1 MIQRRL
7 SDWLTRSWDGKNW
20 EQLKPYYAK
29 AVHIAWPAAL
39 EGLLISVISSADTMM
54 VGTIG
59 PAAIAAVGLTTQP
72 RMIMIVLSQSLSIG
86 TTAIIARRKGAG
98 DEAGVRACLEQSM
111 YISALIG
118 LIMSLIG
125 FFLAGPFMQ
134 LAGANPDT
142 LGMSVTYFRI
152 ISLGFIPNSIH
163 LCICAAFR
171 GLGKTRMTM
180 LTHLLSNVTNLVF
193 NYFLIGGKL
202 GFPRLGVAGAAI
214 ATFIGTFAAF
224 GVSLW
229 FAARVGSPF
238 HYRLQRPAFDRQTL
252 AGLLRVGGSS
262 ITEAGFLRIGFL
274 IITRIIASLG
284 TVVFAAFHIVTQVT
298 SLSFTLGAGVSAAGV
313 AMVGQSLGEGNERN
327 ARLYIA
333 VTRHI
338 SILVSAVLML
348 LMFFFRRDLAA
359 LFTVDETL
367 ISAATAG
374 FLVVIPA
381 ILPQNSRVVYAGC
394 LRGAGDVQYV
404 AYTSLIGVGILRPL
418 LTFLFCFPLAPLLP
432 AFQFTATGPWFAFLI
447 DALVRSRLLSD
458 RVRSGRWTKV
468 QLK

>member
-1 MIQRRL
+1 MIHRRM
-7 SDWLTRSWDGKNW
+7 SGWLTRSWEGGGW
-20 EQLKPYYAK
+20 EQLKPYYSK

-39 EGLLISVISSADTMM
+39 EGLLISVINSVDMMM

-59 PAAIAAVGLTTQP
+59 PAAIAAVGLTAQP
-72 RMIMIVLSQSLSIG
+72 RMIMLVLSQSLNVG

-98 DEAGVRACLEQSM
+98 DEAGVRSCLEQSM

-118 LIMSLIG
+118 LLISLIG
-125 FFLAGPFMQ
+125 FFLAEPFML

-142 LGMSVTYFRI
+142 LDMSVTYFKI

-180 LTHLLSNVTNLVF
+180 VTHLLSNVINLVF

-202 GFPRLGVAGAAI
+202 GFPRLGVTGAAI
-214 ATFIGTFAAF
+214 ATLIGTLAAF
-224 GVSLW
+224 MVSLW
-229 FAARVGSPF
+229 FAARIDSPF
-238 HYRLQRPAFDRQTL
+238 HYRLRKPAFDRQTL
-252 AGLLRVGGSS
+252 SGLFRVGGSS
-262 ITEAGFLRIGFL
+262 VSEAGFLRIGFL
-274 IITRIIASLG
+274 ITTRIIASLG
-284 TVVFAAFHIVTQVT
+284 TVALAAFHIVTQVT
-298 SLSFTLGAGVSAAGV
+298 SLSFTLGDGVSAAGV
-313 AMVGQSLGEGNERN
+313 SMVGQSLGEGNEKN
-327 ARLYIA
+327 ARMYIA

-338 SILVSAVLML
+338 SILVSVVLMM

-359 LFTVDETL
+359 LFTVDEAL
-367 ISAATAG
+367 ISAASAG

-381 ILPQNSRVVYAGC
+381 MLPQNGRVVYAGC

-418 LTFLFCFPLAPLLP
+418 LTYLFCFPLAPLLP
-432 AFQFTATGPWFAFLI
+432 ALQFTATGPWFAFLI
-447 DALVRSRLLSD
+447 DALVRSKLLSD
-458 RVRSGRWTKV
+458 RVRSGRWAKV
-468 QLK
+468 QLH